1 MSAAIDLLV
10 ATAPDWFTVRC
21 RTGNKVRGDAAHGPW
36 AAAPL
41 DLTFLSAP
49 CPIVRETQP
58 GTRFPA
64 FCPERHIQGDHTFCV
79 GLGRRPVDS
88 LRRARAWWA
97 DLDQY
102 LACQAI
108 AEATR
113 LWPPQ
118 NALDHG
124 PAGLYHQ
131 RALVL
136 AERLGIMDAY
146 LEAYFDQPSWITST
160 GLTKL
165 GERKVRLTGPIVA
178 RAPAVKGGRKARL
191 LLLDLVM
198 AERARRKALN
208 AYKDL
213 IATGTQTCCGA
224 MRDCGFPK
232 AVTLAAE

>member
-1 MSAAIDLLV
+1 MIAPNDLLV
-10 ATAPDWFTVRC
+10 VTAPDWFTVRD
-21 RTGNKVRGDAAHGPW
+21 RTVNQLRGDAAHGPW

-41 DLTFLSAP
+41 NLTIMSAP

-58 GTRFPA
+58 GTRLPA
-64 FCPERHIQGDHTFCV
+64 FCPDRHIQGDRTFCV
-79 GLGRRPVDS
+79 GLRRRPVDS

-124 PAGLYHQ
+124 QAGVHHQ
-131 RALVL
+131 RALRL
-136 AERLGIMDAY
+136 AERLDIMDAY
-146 LEAYFDQPSWITST
+146 LDAYFDQPSWITSI

-165 GERKVRLTGPIVA
+165 GERKVRFAGPGIA
-178 RAPAVKGGRKARL
+178 RAPKVKGGRKTRL
-191 LLLDLVM
+191 LLLELVM
-198 AERARRKALN
+198 AERARRAALKQYKALISN
-208 AYKDL
+208 
-213 IATGTQTCCGA
+213 GTHTCCGA

-232 AVTLAAE
+232 TASLAA

>member
-1 MSAAIDLLV
+1 MIAPIDLLV
-10 ATAPDWFTVRC
+10 ATAPDWFTVRD
-21 RTGNKVRGDAAHGPW
+21 RTVNQIRGEAAHGPW
-36 AAAPL
+36 AGSPL
-41 DLTFLSAP
+41 DLTILSAP
-49 CPIVRETQP
+49 CPIVRETKP

-64 FCPERHIQGDHTFCV
+64 FCPDRHIQGDRTFCV
-79 GLGRRPVDS
+79 GLGRGPIDS

-131 RALVL
+131 RALRV

-146 LEAYFDQPSWITST
+146 LDAYFDQPSWITST

-165 GERKVRLTGPIVA
+165 GERRVRLTGPVVA
-178 RAPAVKGGRKARL
+178 RAPQMKGDRKARL
-191 LLLDLVM
+191 LLLELVM
-198 AERARRKALN
+198 AERKRRAAL
-208 AYKDL
+208 ADYKKR
-213 IATGTQTCCGA
+213 ISNGTQTCCGA

-232 AVTLAAE
+232 ADALAA